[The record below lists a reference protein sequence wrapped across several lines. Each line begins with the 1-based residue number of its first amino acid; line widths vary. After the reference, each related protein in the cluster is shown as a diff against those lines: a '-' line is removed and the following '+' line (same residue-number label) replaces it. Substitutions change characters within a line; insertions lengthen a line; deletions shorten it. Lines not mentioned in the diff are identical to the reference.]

1 MKRFA
6 IAAIL
11 GLRLFAGAQGP
22 VATFKPAQIQL
33 QPGIFKDAETTDLTY
48 IMSLNPDRLLAP
60 FLREAGLT
68 PKADNYPNWENTGL
82 DGHIG
87 GHYLSALSLMYAS
100 TGDKKV
106 LDRLN

>member
-6 IAAIL
+6 ITAML
-11 GLRLFAGAQGP
+11 GLPFFAAAQGP
-22 VATFKPAQIQL
+22 VATFKPTQIQL
-33 QPGIFKDAETTDLTY
+33 QPGIFKDAENTDLKY

-68 PKADNYPNWENTGL
+68 PKAANYPNWENTGL

-87 GHYLSALSLMYAS
+87 GHYLSALSLIDAS
-100 TGDKKV
+100 TGDK
-106 LDRLN
+106 